1 SVEENIEILRDWSRP
16 WIDRNEAAREL
27 GEASGADSVRALKR
41 ALEEDPE
48 SFVRR
53 EAALSLGKIGD
64 ANAVKVLTNATNN
77 DDDEWVAKYANEA
90 LSMIANPNK
99 SVKRSTT
106 SPANEWVVNVA
117 SYTSRSEADATSEML
132 REMDFA
138 PYITEFTLNGTLW
151 YRVRVGFF
159 KSRASADSTKS
170 LIAHELNITDA
181 WSVKAAPS
189 ELSRH

>member
-1 SVEENIEILRDWSRP
+1 M
-16 WIDRNEAAREL
+16 
-27 GEASGADSVRALKR
+27 
-41 ALEEDPE
+41 
-48 SFVRR
+48 
-53 EAALSLGKIGD
+53 
-64 ANAVKVLTNATNN
+64 LTNATNN

-99 SVKRSTT
+99 SVKRSTAP
-106 SPANEWVVNVA
+106 SANEWVVNVA

-170 LIAHELNITDA
+170 LIAQELKITDA
-181 WSVKAAPS
+181 CSVKAAPS